1 MDNSFKKIIIIITV
15 ILVSITAFIFKTTN
29 DKAKS
34 IDRFELEV
42 MAINDDYEQHLNSK
56 VDLEFVSY
64 YKMGNSGYSF
74 VLDKQGVILIHPHE
88 DTIGLHLSDA
98 FESYK
103 DSYDEFSYQNNNTMS
118 LDEAYGNDYITFYYR
133 ASDGSILVSTAALKG
148 NY

>member
-1 MDNSFKKIIIIITV
+1 MDNLFKKIIIIITV
-15 ILVSITAFIFKTTN
+15 ILVLITALIFKTTN

-56 VDLEFVSY
+56 IDLEFVSD

-74 VLDKQGVILIHPHE
+74 VLDSEGIILIHPHE

-103 DSYDEFSYQNNNTMS
+103 DSYDEFNHQNNDIMS
-118 LDEAYGNDYITFYYR
+118 ISEAYGNDYITFYYR